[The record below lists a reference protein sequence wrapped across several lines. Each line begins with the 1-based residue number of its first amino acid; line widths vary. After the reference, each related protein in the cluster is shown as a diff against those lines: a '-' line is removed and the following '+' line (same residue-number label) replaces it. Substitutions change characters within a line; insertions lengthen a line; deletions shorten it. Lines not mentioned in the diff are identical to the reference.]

1 MHCATCGN
9 PLNEDSKFCGK
20 CGASVLAEHASASTV
35 EAAALPPQ
43 KDYTETAKQTGRQ
56 FYRFA
61 LQALQEPFR
70 ASQRADASQRTN
82 GLIALLLLAF
92 LMPFFSYLAARN
104 AAVWTFGDAVP
115 DVFFGVLVLQPF
127 LYQLLF
133 LAVFIAVNLGV
144 GKWMRVEITYMSV
157 LAKYGSL
164 AILPVTGLLAANLFM
179 LLSMNTVG
187 TFFFF
192 VSIALYITAST
203 ALLFSIQSGGT
214 AKGLDVFYGVIMTN
228 VAMAVFFLIVMMS
241 MFDRMMGELG
251 ELSNWLM

>member
-35 EAAALPPQ
+35 EAATLPPQ
-43 KDYTETAKQTGRQ
+43 KDYTATAKQTGRQ

-70 ASQRADASQRTN
+70 ASQRVDGSQRTN
-82 GLIALLLLAF
+82 GFIALLLLAF

-104 AAVWTFGDAVP
+104 AARGLWAFGESVP

-157 LAKYGSL
+157 MAKYGSL
-164 AILPVTGLLAANLFM
+164 VILPVTGLLAANLFM

-187 TFFFF
+187 AFFFF
-192 VSIALYITAST
+192 VSIALYVTAST
-203 ALLFSIQSGGT
+203 ALLFSIHSGGE
-214 AKGLDVFYGVIMTN
+214 AKGLDVFYGVVMTN

-241 MFDRMMGELG
+241 MIDRMIGEMGVPYG
-251 ELSNWLM
+251 W

>member
-164 AILPVTGLLAANLFM
+164 VILPVTGLLAANLFM
-179 LLSMNTVG
+179 LLSMNAVG

-192 VSIALYITAST
+192 VSIALYVTAST
-203 ALLFSIQSGGT
+203 ALLFSIQSAET

-228 VAMAVFFLIVMMS
+228 VAMAFFFLIVMMS
-241 MFDRMMGELG
+241 MVDRMMGELG
-251 ELSNWLM
+251 ELSSWLM